1 MSDKVFV
8 DSSILIA
15 AYDNAAPD
23 RQRLVLKLLEQLVK
37 TNTGVVSAQVL
48 AELFV
53 AVTEKLSVPL
63 SAVEGCDRIQTYL
76 QVFAVV
82 DITAAI
88 ALEAARGVRI
98 HQLNFWASQ
107 IWATARLNQIRVV
120 LTDTALAGSIVEGI
134 RFLNPL
140 TPTFKLETLP

>member
-1 MSDKVFV
+1 MNDKVFV

-15 AYDNAAPD
+15 AYDYTAPD
-23 RQRLVLKLLEQLVK
+23 RQRLALKLLERLVK
-37 TNTGVVSAQVL
+37 ANTGAISAQVL

-82 DITAAI
+82 DVTGPI
-88 ALEAARGVRI
+88 ALEAARGVRV
-98 HQLNFWASQ
+98 HQLNFWTSQ

-120 LTDTALAGSIVEGI
+120 LTDTALAGSMIEGI
-134 RFLNPL
+134 RFINPL